1 MDDLKLC
8 EKSKDGLEALINT
21 VRISTDDTRTKF
33 GINKCVT
40 LAMNKEK
47 KVKSNGILMPSGRVM
62 GHLTDGIY
70 AYLVVTNTKWRK

>member
-33 GINKCVT
+33 GISKCAT
-40 LAMNKEK
+40 LVMNKEK
-47 KVKSNGILMPSGRVM
+47 KVKSNRILMPSGVVM
-62 GHLTDGIY
+62 GHLTDETY
-70 AYLVVTNTKWRK
+70 PYLVVTNTK